1 MPKTKKLKQQTPE
14 VVLIQTIGRVF
25 RNRRADLKMTLQ
37 DVAEKSGITYLTI
50 SKLEKGDLTNLS
62 LATLTAIALALG
74 FETKVVFS
82 GEVAQ

>member
-74 FETKVVFS
+74 FETKVVFN
-82 GEVAQ
+82 GEAA